1 VRHIKDAYYFPHDSN
16 ARNDPKILDMISQYG
31 MLGYGW
37 FWVLVEMLREQS
49 DYKLKL
55 NKCNAYA
62 LQMRCTS
69 DEAEKYIHDCIDE
82 FDLLKS
88 DGEYF
93 WSESLIRRM
102 NEINEKTEKR
112 RKAALT
118 RWSKSN
124 ADAMQMQCDAIKEKK
139 SKVNNNNNIYTPE
152 FEQFYAE
159 YPRPEDK
166 RRSFNNWKTQLK
178 HYTVEQLMAAC
189 RNYKKAK
196 AGTDKQYL
204 KSSANFLGRE
214 RPFEDYIN
222 YTPLQEQSKL
232 QDATNYDPR
241 RPLHVTE

>member
-69 DEAEKYIHDCIDE
+69 DEADKYIHDCIDA

-112 RKAALT
+112 RKAALS
-118 RWSKSN
+118 RWSKCN
-124 ADAMQMQCDAIKEKK
+124 EDAMHMQSDAIKRKERKRK
-139 SKVNNNNNIYTPE
+139 ESKVKDIYITAQHLSMSKE
-152 FEQFYAE
+152 EYDKLVSKYGQNAVDSKIEYA
-159 YPRPEDK
+159 
-166 RRSFNNWKTQLK
+166 Q
-178 HYTVEQLMAAC
+178 
-189 RNYKKAK
+189 NYKKLKNYVSLYLTLNNWLK
-196 AGTDKQYL
+196 ADIGKTE
-204 KSSANFLGRE
+204 SNN
-214 RPFEDYIN
+214 PF
-222 YTPLQEQSKL
+222 
-232 QDATNYDPR
+232 A
-241 RPLHVTE
+241 